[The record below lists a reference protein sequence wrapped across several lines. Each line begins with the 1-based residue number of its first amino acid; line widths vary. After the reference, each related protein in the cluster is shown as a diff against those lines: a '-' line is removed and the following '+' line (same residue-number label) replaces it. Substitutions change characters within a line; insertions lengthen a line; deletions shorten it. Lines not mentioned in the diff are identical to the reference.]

1 MKNSLH
7 ERVAD
12 FLMRYPPFD
21 RLKRT
26 DLIGLTQ
33 GVTVKYLEKE
43 QLIFNQGDST
53 HSVFYVVYKG
63 AVAIEQKDPTELI
76 DLCDEG
82 DLFGLRPLVLGPV
95 YQLQARAYEES
106 IVYAIPIELFMPMVH
121 NNPPVAD
128 FIWASF
134 QTNTRNPFSESDR
147 GQLYAAEYTIQSG
160 NNIEEPHPLDLQP
173 IAHRGKLVKC
183 SPDTPIVALAK
194 KMRDHKVGS
203 IVVHDKVRPVGII
216 TDKDLRNKICTAEVS
231 LEATAAE
238 IMVSPVYT
246 CLENVTVTHAQMML
260 VRHRISHLCVTVDGT
275 SQSKAVGVISKDD
288 VLMAIGQNP
297 TLLIKAIM
305 RAENTST
312 LKKIRVQIT
321 HLIQRYLDRKIPTN
335 IIANLITELND
346 ACIKQIIQLQL
357 KKRSEP
363 PVAFAWLSLGSQGR
377 SEQLLQ
383 TDQDNA
389 LLYQDPPDGR
399 EDEVKEYFLSLG
411 KSVTKNL
418 KTIGYEYC
426 PAEMMA
432 SNPKWCLSA
441 SEWKQNIQH
450 WIQNPGREEVLLSS
464 IFFDY
469 NFTYG
474 NKTLVESLSDEV
486 FEQINLHPVFLAHFA
501 LGALQSPPPTGF
513 FRSFIVEQDG
523 TNKDRFDLKR
533 RALMPLID
541 AARVLILSHGVKDVN
556 NTQRRYEKLAQLEPQ
571 NEELYMD
578 CATATKDLI
587 KFRTKQGLAQ
597 NNSGRYIELSLL
609 TKEEKIKLKA
619 TFQAVKQIQ
628 ELLKLRFNL
637 TAMM

>member
-1 MKNSLH
+1 
-7 ERVAD
+7 
-12 FLMRYPPFD
+12 
-21 RLKRT
+21 
-26 DLIGLTQ
+26 
-33 GVTVKYLEKE
+33 
-43 QLIFNQGDST
+43 
-53 HSVFYVVYKG
+53 
-63 AVAIEQKDPTELI
+63 
-76 DLCDEG
+76 
-82 DLFGLRPLVLGPV
+82 
-95 YQLQARAYEES
+95 
-106 IVYAIPIELFMPMVH
+106 
-121 NNPPVAD
+121 
-128 FIWASF
+128 
-134 QTNTRNPFSESDR
+134 
-147 GQLYAAEYTIQSG
+147 
-160 NNIEEPHPLDLQP
+160 
-173 IAHRGKLVKC
+173 
-183 SPDTPIVALAK
+183 
-194 KMRDHKVGS
+194 
-203 IVVHDKVRPVGII
+203 
-216 TDKDLRNKICTAEVS
+216 
-231 LEATAAE
+231 
-238 IMVSPVYT
+238 
-246 CLENVTVTHAQMML
+246 
-260 VRHRISHLCVTVDGT
+260 
-275 SQSKAVGVISKDD
+275 
-288 VLMAIGQNP
+288 
-297 TLLIKAIM
+297 LLIKAIM

-357 KKRSEP
+357 KKRPEP

-399 EDEVKEYFLSLG
+399 EDEVKKYFLSLG
-411 KSVTKNL
+411 TSVTKNL

-474 NKTLVESLSDEV
+474 SKPLVESLSDEV
-486 FEQINLHPVFLAHFA
+486 FEQINIHPVFLAHFA

-541 AARVLILSHGVKDVN
+541 AARVLILSHGIKDVN

-619 TFQAVKQIQ
+619 TFQAVKHIQ